1 MADGD
6 KLILGTDFNEENTT
20 TELTKR
26 VGFLPV
32 LDLFNDNGVGLLSI
46 GGQSIFHGNVVSK
59 RRGGCRLLSWSWSI
73 CHR

>member
-32 LDLFNDNGVGLLSI
+32 LDLFNDNPSVMLKNLK
-46 GGQSIFHGNVVSK
+46 FAFN
-59 RRGGCRLLSWSWSI
+59 RRP
-73 CHR
+73 